1 MAGDKGLTVIVD
13 SRKSSSSELCFS
25 ALKAFKVKWCCV
37 CVLGAEMCFAFILNL
52 FCVSVYGFVC
62 V

>member
-1 MAGDKGLTVIVD
+1 MAREKGLTVIVD

-25 ALKAFKVKWCCV
+25 ALKAFKVKCCV
-37 CVLGAEMCFAFILNL
+37 CVLDAERCFALIPDL
-52 FCVSVYGFVC
+52 FCVFVYGFVC